1 MIGDYICE
9 TIPIF
14 IDDDDND
21 FDIHLQGIN
30 NINDHQR
37 TATLT
42 APTLNHTPA
51 TSLTTSAAD
60 QHTDNTTT
68 NNNSNTDIDDDYY
81 AM

>member
-1 MIGDYICE
+1 M
-9 TIPIF
+9 
-14 IDDDDND
+14 DDDDND

-51 TSLTTSAAD
+51 TSLTTSSAD
-60 QHTDNTTT
+60 QQL
-68 NNNSNTDIDDDYY
+68 IYIY
-81 AM
+81 IYIYVRYIIFIFYI